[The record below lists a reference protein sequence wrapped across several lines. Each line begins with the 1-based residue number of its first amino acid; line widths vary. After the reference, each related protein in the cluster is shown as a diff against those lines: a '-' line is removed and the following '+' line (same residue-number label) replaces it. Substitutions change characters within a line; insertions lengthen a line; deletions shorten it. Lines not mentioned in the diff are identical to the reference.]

1 MTGAVRGLRVER
13 LRTREQALLRHLYDA
28 YLEELVSFGASYRR
42 GDDGRWEY
50 RSPGR
55 DWGPDHLPYW
65 LAEGSEHHV
74 LLFRLGRN
82 VVGFA
87 LVGVRPASWMSP
99 GIDACISEFYVVP
112 GARGRGV
119 GEAAARRIL
128 ARWPGRWEL
137 AEVPG
142 NAPAIAF
149 WRRVVGRLT
158 GGRFEELEVQGGPA
172 QRFISPTPRWRATPR
187 APRHPRPHGGARRE
201 TATRTSRGAARA
213 PRR

>member
-1 MTGAVRGLRVER
+1 
-13 LRTREQALLRHLYDA
+13 
-28 YLEELVSFGASYRR
+28 YRR
-42 GDDGRWEY
+42 GAGGRWEY
-50 RSPGR
+50 RAPNG
-55 DWGPDHLPYW
+55 DWGPDHWAYW
-65 LAEGSEHHV
+65 LGKGPGHHV
-74 LLFRLGRN
+74 LLFRSGTEVL
-82 VVGFA
+82 GFA
-87 LVGVRPASWMSP
+87 MVGVRPARWMSP
-99 GIDACISEFYVVP
+99 GRDACISEFYVVP

-119 GEAAARRIL
+119 GEAAARRIF
-128 ARWPGRWEL
+128 ARWRGRWEL

-149 WRRVVGRLT
+149 WRRVLGRLT
-158 GGRFEELEVQGGPA
+158 GRRFEELEVQGGPA